1 MRTAPRKKTEEQLR
15 ERDQQLRELIEY
27 QAAVLNTMA
36 EGLYTLDAQGVVT
49 SVNAAA
55 EAMFGWSSAELI
67 GKKMHDLAHHK
78 HPDGS
83 PFPASECPVFQVLK
97 RGAPLRECEDVF
109 IRKDGSFIPV
119 VLSASPLLDNGR
131 IDGVVI
137 GVRDDSEQRR
147 SRSALR
153 ESERRLRDMI
163 DAVPS
168 AIYTTDADGFLT
180 HFNPAA
186 IEFAG
191 RVPTL
196 GVDRWCM
203 TRKLFRSDG
212 TFLPHEH
219 CPMAIALKEG
229 RIVEG
234 EEVIAE
240 RPDGT
245 RRWFTPYPRVFR
257 DSAGK
262 ITGGLNMLVD
272 ITARKAAEQPKA
284 LLAAIVNSSD
294 DAIISKNLD
303 GVITSWNDGAERLF
317 GYTAEEAVGQ
327 SIKLIIP
334 PERHMEEDEI
344 LARLRQGERI
354 DHFETVR
361 ARKGGTPLDISLTIS
376 PKRDPAGRIVGASKV
391 ARDITERKRA
401 EDALRRSEERF
412 RVLTE
417 TLEEQVRAR
426 TIELEI
432 RNAEI
437 TLQSEQLRELSARLL
452 QAQDDERRRIAR
464 ELHDSAGQI
473 LAGLALNLANI
484 AKYAPENIP
493 HVSGAIEHSQELVAE
508 LTQEIRTM
516 SYLLYPPLLEET
528 GLAETIRWYVQGLRD
543 RSGLVIAVDITPDF
557 PRLSPDAELVVFR
570 VVQEAMTNI
579 HRHAHSK
586 TAAIRVSVDDK
597 SVLVE
602 IRDEGRGIPAD
613 KLKEIHSRGSGVGVR
628 GMRERVRQLNGEMTI
643 DSGPSGTTLLAVFPL
658 DVVAR
663 VKDQPAAVESI
674 ESTDVAIAERTG
686 PQAKRV
692 LVVDDSALVRHA
704 VCDLISE
711 QEHWRVCGEAATG
724 AQTIERVRELQ
735 PDVVLLDINL
745 PDMSGIQA
753 VRAIRSELPNAA
765 ILVIS
770 HHDPRVFWAGVM
782 EAGADAFLDKSK
794 IGAELPQSL
803 KSVEEKKHF
812 AASAGGS
819 A

>member
-1 MRTAPRKKTEEQLR
+1 MRTVPRKKTEEQLR

-36 EGLYTLDAQGVVT
+36 EGLYTLDTQGLVT

-67 GKKMHDLAHHK
+67 GKNMHDLAHHK
-78 HPDGS
+78 RPDGS
-83 PFPASECPVFQVLK
+83 AFPAGECPIFQVLQ
-97 RGAPLRECEDVF
+97 RGVPLREHEDVF
-109 IRKDGSFIPV
+109 IRRDGSFMPV
-119 VLSASPLLDNGR
+119 VLSVWPLLDNGS
-131 IDGVVI
+131 IAGVVI
-137 GVRDDSEQRR
+137 GIRDDSEQRR

-163 DAVPS
+163 DALPA
-168 AIYTTDADGFLT
+168 AIYTTDAEGFLT

-191 RVPTL
+191 CVPKL

-203 TRKLFRSDG
+203 SWKLFRADG
-212 TFLPHEH
+212 TFLQHED

-245 RRWFTPYPRVFR
+245 RRWFTPFPGVFR
-257 DSAGK
+257 DCQGK
-262 ITGGLNMLVD
+262 ITGGVNMLVD
-272 ITARKAAEQPKA
+272 ITARKEAEQPKA

-303 GVITSWNDGAERLF
+303 GVITSWNAGAERLF
-317 GYTAEEAVGQ
+317 GYTAEEVVGQ
-327 SIKLIIP
+327 SIKLVIP
-334 PERHMEEDEI
+334 PERHGEEDEI
-344 LARLRQGERI
+344 LARLRRGERI

-361 ARKGGTPLDISLTIS
+361 VRKDGARLNISLTIS
-376 PKRDPAGRIVGASKV
+376 PIRDSAGRIVGASKV

-401 EDALRRSEERF
+401 EDALRSSEERL

-417 TLEEQVRAR
+417 TLEQQVKAR
-426 TIELEI
+426 TVELEL

-437 TLQSEQLRELSARLL
+437 SSQSEQLRDLSARLM

-528 GLAETIRWYVQGLRD
+528 GLAETILWYVQGLKD
-543 RSGLVIAVDITPDF
+543 RSGLAITVDIAPDF

-579 HRHAHSK
+579 HRHSHSK
-586 TAAIRVSVDDK
+586 TAAIRISVADK

-602 IRDEGRGIPAD
+602 IRDEGQGIPAD
-613 KLKEIHSRGSGVGVR
+613 KLKQIQSRGLGVGIR

-643 DSGPSGTTLLAVFPL
+643 DSGQSGTSVLAVFPL

-663 VKDQPAAVESI
+663 EQKKPAAVEFAK
-674 ESTDVAIAERTG
+674 VAIGERTG
-686 PQAKRV
+686 SAVKRV
-692 LVVDDSALVRHA
+692 LVVDDSALVRRA
-704 VCDLISE
+704 VCDLVSE

-724 AQTIERVRELQ
+724 AQTVERARELQ

-745 PDMSGIQA
+745 PDMSGIQV
-753 VRAIRSELPNAA
+753 VRAIRSELPDAA

-770 HHDPRVFWAGVM
+770 HHDPRLFLTGVL
-782 EAGADAFLDKSK
+782 EAGADAFLDKAR

-803 KSVEEKKHF
+803 KTVEEKKHF
-812 AASAGGS
+812 AASAGS
-819 A
+819 ST

>member
-1 MRTAPRKKTEEQLR
+1 MRTVPRKKTEEQLR

-36 EGLYTLDAQGVVT
+36 EGLYTLDTQGLVT

-55 EAMFGWSSAELI
+55 ETMFGWPSAELI
-67 GKKMHDLAHHK
+67 GKNIHDLAHHK
-78 HPDGS
+78 RPDGS
-83 PFPASECPVFQVLK
+83 AFPAGECPIFQVLQ
-97 RGAPLRECEDVF
+97 RGVPLREHEDVF
-109 IRKDGSFIPV
+109 IRRDGSFMPV
-119 VLSASPLLDNGR
+119 VLSVSPLLDNGK
-131 IDGVVI
+131 IAGVVI
-137 GVRDDSEQRR
+137 GIRDDSEQRR

-163 DAVPS
+163 DALPAAV
-168 AIYTTDADGFLT
+168 YTTDADGFLT

-191 RVPTL
+191 RVPKL

-203 TRKLFRSDG
+203 SWKLFRADG
-212 TFLPHEH
+212 TFLPHED

-245 RRWFTPYPRVFR
+245 RRWFTPFPRVFR
-257 DSAGK
+257 DCQGK
-262 ITGGLNMLVD
+262 ITGGVNMLVD
-272 ITARKAAEQPKA
+272 ITARKEAEQPKA

-303 GVITSWNDGAERLF
+303 GVITSWNAGAERLF
-317 GYTAEEAVGQ
+317 GYTAEEVVGQ
-327 SIKLIIP
+327 SIKLVIP
-334 PERHMEEDEI
+334 PERHVEEDEI
-344 LARLRQGERI
+344 LARLRRGERI

-361 ARKGGTPLDISLTIS
+361 VRKDGARLNISLTIS
-376 PKRDPAGRIVGASKV
+376 PIRDSAGWIVGASKV

-401 EDALRRSEERF
+401 EDALRSSEERL

-417 TLEEQVRAR
+417 TLEQQVKAR
-426 TIELEI
+426 TVELEL

-437 TLQSEQLRELSARLL
+437 SSQSEQLRDLSARLM

-528 GLAETIRWYVQGLRD
+528 GLAETILWYVQGLKD
-543 RSGLVIAVDITPDF
+543 RSGLAIAVDIPTDF

-579 HRHAHSK
+579 HRHSHSK
-586 TAAIRVSVDDK
+586 TAAIRISVADK

-602 IRDEGRGIPAD
+602 IRDEGQGIPAD
-613 KLKEIHSRGSGVGVR
+613 KLKQIQSRGLGVGIR

-643 DSGPSGTTLLAVFPL
+643 DSGQSGTSVLAVFPL

-663 VKDQPAAVESI
+663 EQKKPAAVEFAK
-674 ESTDVAIAERTG
+674 VAIGERTG
-686 PQAKRV
+686 SAVKRV
-692 LVVDDSALVRHA
+692 LVVDDSALVRRA
-704 VCDLISE
+704 VCDLVSE

-724 AQTIERVRELQ
+724 AQTVERARELQ

-745 PDMSGIQA
+745 PDMSGIQV
-753 VRAIRSELPNAA
+753 VRAIRSELPDAA

-770 HHDPRVFWAGVM
+770 HHDPRLFLTGVL
-782 EAGADAFLDKSK
+782 EAGADAFLDKAR

-803 KSVEEKKHF
+803 KTVEEKKHF
-812 AASAGGS
+812 AASAGS
-819 A
+819 ST